1 MTRDEV
7 MEGLEVSEEIL
18 ETLNVTSGD
27 YKYTSAAVAEE
38 DT

>member
-18 ETLNVTSGD
+18 ETLKVTSGD
-27 YKYTSAAVAEE
+27 YTYTSEAAAEE
-38 DT
+38 DS